1 MIPRMRWL
9 IIMQQT
15 PINNNKGPANGQN
28 GHRKEALQRSNNPK
42 GPQVK
47 GPYSNGSQIKPDP
60 VKTGKLKEQP
70 VKEDAQENLDKENQ
84 PSKKRKIKSSVF
96 AKAWIAVVAVFV
108 VFYTFYL
115 MYNLYK
121 TTVTD
126 YDKYARAAADEQWTL
141 MTYSA
146 NRGMIYD
153 SNGVALA
160 SNTYDFTVICSPKM
174 VTSTELTREQII
186 QASVEYLGV
195 TYEKMDGIIPV
206 DASDKNDPRNNV
218 EGCDITKNVPIEKK
232 EAFESYLKEN
242 KVKGFGFVAVPQRYY
257 NYGSLASQVVGYA
270 KNDGISLNGLY
281 GLEAYYNDVLSGT
294 DGYRYSETDE
304 ITGGVLP
311 YSDATTVPVTDGNN
325 IVTNI
330 DISIQRIAEQAAKE
344 AYDKYEPIDG
354 VCAIVMNPYTG
365 AIYAMVSIPNYDC
378 NDPYGPPYGVSPESW
393 NALNSDQQVQYV
405 MANAWRNRCVSDTYE
420 PGSTFKSLTTCM
432 AFEEN
437 LAKEDD
443 TFSDEPIQLS
453 SQHTISCWLQKSG
466 GYNHGTETLEK
477 AFQNSCNP
485 VFTQLAQKI
494 GLKKYYS
501 YVRMLGFYDKTGID
515 LPAEGKGIFHKDPTV
530 VDMSVLAYGES
541 STVTP
546 IQLITAYCAIING
559 GDLLVPHVVKYIT
572 DSNGNII
579 DEIEPEVVRTV
590 FSEDTCKRV
599 RTLMEGVVTDGTGS
613 AGKVAGY
620 SVAGKTSTSTIDV
633 GDLKGAHVLSFSC
646 YAPSYDPKIAVLV
659 VINKPKDHSVGS
671 SSAASTAAKIVE
683 GTLSYMGVE
692 RRFTPEE
699 YEQLL
704 KQWYV
709 QEVEGMPASQAASRI
724 SVNGLSTLYGTMDMT
739 PDTIIKTTHPDY
751 TYTLYKTGIVVL
763 YPEGVSKD
771 DWLTTRVPNMTG
783 MSAIECI
790 EACLKVNL
798 NCKIDKDSDI
808 EGICISQSVP
818 AGSTVYAG
826 DIIYVTLSST
836 VSPSYTTPDETT
848 VNNNS
853 NNGGE
858 DGRVDALPPN
868 NDDDDDD

>member
-1 MIPRMRWL
+1 MISRIPRMHWL
-9 IIMQQT
+9 ITMQQI
-15 PINNNKGPANGQN
+15 PISKMKKPLKGPSVIN
-28 GHRKEALQRSNNPK
+28 KESQTGEPSKGSPDENNDIKERAPRR
-42 GPQVK
+42 
-47 GPYSNGSQIKPDP
+47 IKP
-60 VKTGKLKEQP
+60 VF
-70 VKEDAQENLDKENQ
+70 
-84 PSKKRKIKSSVF
+84 F
-96 AKAWIAVVAVFV
+96 AKAWIAIVASVVVLFSL
-108 VFYTFYL
+108 YL
-115 MYNLYK
+115 VYVLYR

-153 SNGVALA
+153 SNLVPLA

-174 VTSTELTREQII
+174 VTSTILTREQIMEGAVSI
-186 QASVEYLGV
+186 LGV
-195 TYEKMDGIIPV
+195 TYEKLDSIIPV
-206 DASDKNDPRNNV
+206 DPTDKNDKRNDV
-218 EGCDITKNVPIEKK
+218 AGCDVIKNVPQEKK
-232 EAFESYLKEN
+232 DEFDKFLKDN

-281 GLEAYYNDVLSGT
+281 GLEAYYNDVLSGE

-311 YSDATTVPVTDGNN
+311 YSDATSIAVSDGNN

-330 DISIQRIAEQAAKE
+330 DISVQRIAEEAAKE
-344 AYDKYEPIDG
+344 AYDKYDPIDG

-365 AIYAMVSIPNYDC
+365 AVYAMVSLPNYDC
-378 NDPYGPPYGVSPESW
+378 NDPYGKPYGTGQEAW
-393 NALNSDQQVQYV
+393 NYMDSETRVQYV

-437 LAKEDD
+437 LTTEQEVFNDA
-443 TFSDEPIQLS
+443 PIQLS
-453 SQHTISCWLQKSG
+453 SQHTISCWAQKSL
-466 GYNHGTETLEK
+466 GYNHGEETLEK

-485 VFTQLAQKI
+485 VFTQLAQRI
-494 GLKKYYS
+494 GLSKYYS

-515 LPAEGKGIFHKDPTV
+515 LPAEGKGIFHQTPTV

-546 IQLITAYCAIING
+546 IQLITSYCAIVNG
-559 GDLLVPHVVKYIT
+559 GNLLVPHIVKYIT
-572 DSNGNII
+572 DPEGNIV

-599 RTLMEGVVTDGTGS
+599 RKLMEGVVSDGTGS

-633 GDLKGAHVLSFSC
+633 GELKGAHVLSFSC

-659 VINKPKDHSVGS
+659 VINKPRDHSVGS

-692 RRFTPEE
+692 RRFTEEE
-699 YEQLL
+699 YSELL

-709 QEVEGMPASQAASRI
+709 QKVDGMPASQAASRI
-724 SVNGLSTLYGTMDMT
+724 SVNGLSTLYGTIDMT
-739 PDTIIKTTHPDY
+739 PETIIARTYPDY
-751 TYTLYKTGIVVL
+751 YHTLYKTGIVVL
-763 YPEGVSKD
+763 YPEGISEEEM
-771 DWLTTRVPNMTG
+771 LTTRVPNMSG

-790 EACLKVNL
+790 EACLKMNL
-798 NCKIDKDSDI
+798 NCKIDGDSDI
-808 EGICISQSVP
+808 EGLCIAQSVP
-818 AGSTVYAG
+818 SGSTVYAG
-826 DIIYVTLSST
+826 DIIVVTLSNAGNGS
-836 VSPSYTTPDETT
+836 SQTTDRT
-848 VNNNS
+848 
-853 NNGGE
+853 
-858 DGRVDALPPN
+858 DALPP
-868 NDDDDDD
+868 DTHDEDEG

>member
-1 MIPRMRWL
+1 MKKPL
-9 IIMQQT
+9 
-15 PINNNKGPANGQN
+15 KGPSVIN
-28 GHRKEALQRSNNPK
+28 KESQTGEPSKGSPDENNEIKERAPRR
-42 GPQVK
+42 
-47 GPYSNGSQIKPDP
+47 IKP
-60 VKTGKLKEQP
+60 VF
-70 VKEDAQENLDKENQ
+70 
-84 PSKKRKIKSSVF
+84 F
-96 AKAWIAVVAVFV
+96 AKAWIAIVASVVVLFSL
-108 VFYTFYL
+108 YL
-115 MYNLYK
+115 VYVLYR

-146 NRGMIYD
+146 DRGMIYD
-153 SNGVALA
+153 SNLVPLA

-174 VTSTELTREQII
+174 VTSTILTREQIMEGAVSI
-186 QASVEYLGV
+186 LGV
-195 TYEKMDGIIPV
+195 TYEKLDSIIPV
-206 DASDKNDPRNNV
+206 DPTDKNDKRNDV
-218 EGCDITKNVPIEKK
+218 AGCDVIKNVPQEKK
-232 EAFESYLKEN
+232 DEFDKFLKDN

-281 GLEAYYNDVLSGT
+281 GLEAYYNDVLSGE

-311 YSDATTVPVTDGNN
+311 YSDATSIAVSDGNN

-330 DISIQRIAEQAAKE
+330 DISVQRIAEEAAKE
-344 AYDKYEPIDG
+344 AYDKYDPIDG

-365 AIYAMVSIPNYDC
+365 AVYAMVSLPNYDC
-378 NDPYGPPYGVSPESW
+378 NDPYGKPYGTGQEAW
-393 NALNSDQQVQYV
+393 NYMDSETRVQYV

-437 LAKEDD
+437 LTTEQEVFNDA
-443 TFSDEPIQLS
+443 PIQLS
-453 SQHTISCWLQKSG
+453 SQHTISCWAQKSL
-466 GYNHGTETLEK
+466 GYNHGEETLEK

-485 VFTQLAQKI
+485 VFTQLAQRI
-494 GLKKYYS
+494 GLSKYYS

-515 LPAEGKGIFHKDPTV
+515 LPAEGKGIFHQTPTV

-546 IQLITAYCAIING
+546 IQLITSYCAIVNG
-559 GDLLVPHVVKYIT
+559 GNLLVPHIVKYIT
-572 DSNGNII
+572 DPEGNIV

-599 RTLMEGVVTDGTGS
+599 RKLMEGVVSDGTGS

-633 GDLKGAHVLSFSC
+633 GELKGAHVLSFSC

-659 VINKPKDHSVGS
+659 VINKPRDHSVGS

-692 RRFTPEE
+692 RRFTEEE
-699 YEQLL
+699 YSELL

-709 QEVEGMPASQAASRI
+709 QKVDGMPASQAASRI
-724 SVNGLSTLYGTMDMT
+724 SVNGLSTLYGTIDMT
-739 PDTIIKTTHPDY
+739 PETIIARTYPDY
-751 TYTLYKTGIVVL
+751 YHTLYKTGIVVL
-763 YPEGVSKD
+763 YPEGISEEEM
-771 DWLTTRVPNMTG
+771 LTTRVPNMSG

-790 EACLKVNL
+790 EACLKMNL
-798 NCKIDKDSDI
+798 NCKIDGDSDI
-808 EGICISQSVP
+808 EGLCIAQSVP
-818 AGSTVYAG
+818 SGSTVYAG
-826 DIIYVTLSST
+826 DIIVVTLSNAGNGS
-836 VSPSYTTPDETT
+836 SQTTDRT
-848 VNNNS
+848 
-853 NNGGE
+853 
-858 DGRVDALPPN
+858 DALPP
-868 NDDDDDD
+868 DTHDEDEG

>member
-1 MIPRMRWL
+1 MKKPL
-9 IIMQQT
+9 
-15 PINNNKGPANGQN
+15 KGPSVIN
-28 GHRKEALQRSNNPK
+28 KESQTGEPSKGSPDENNDIKERAPRR
-42 GPQVK
+42 
-47 GPYSNGSQIKPDP
+47 IKP
-60 VKTGKLKEQP
+60 VF
-70 VKEDAQENLDKENQ
+70 
-84 PSKKRKIKSSVF
+84 F
-96 AKAWIAVVAVFV
+96 AKAWIAIVASVVVLFSL
-108 VFYTFYL
+108 YL
-115 MYNLYK
+115 VYVLYR

-153 SNGVALA
+153 SNLVPLA

-174 VTSTELTREQII
+174 VTSTILTREQIMEGAVSI
-186 QASVEYLGV
+186 LGV
-195 TYEKMDGIIPV
+195 TYEKLDSIIPV
-206 DASDKNDPRNNV
+206 DPTDKNDKRNDV
-218 EGCDITKNVPIEKK
+218 AGCDVIKNVPQEKK
-232 EAFESYLKEN
+232 DEFDKFLKDN

-281 GLEAYYNDVLSGT
+281 GLEAYYNDVLSGE

-311 YSDATTVPVTDGNN
+311 YSDATSIAVSDGNN

-330 DISIQRIAEQAAKE
+330 DISVQRIAEEAAKE
-344 AYDKYEPIDG
+344 AYDKYDPIDG

-365 AIYAMVSIPNYDC
+365 AVYAMVSLPNYDC
-378 NDPYGPPYGVSPESW
+378 NDPYGKPYGTGQEAW
-393 NALNSDQQVQYV
+393 NYMDSETRVQYV

-437 LAKEDD
+437 LTTEQEVFNDA
-443 TFSDEPIQLS
+443 PIQLS
-453 SQHTISCWLQKSG
+453 SQHTISCWAQKSL
-466 GYNHGTETLEK
+466 GYNHGEETLEK

-485 VFTQLAQKI
+485 VFTQLAQRI
-494 GLKKYYS
+494 GLSKYYS

-515 LPAEGKGIFHKDPTV
+515 LPAEGKGIFHQTPTV

-546 IQLITAYCAIING
+546 IQLITSYCAIVNG
-559 GDLLVPHVVKYIT
+559 GNLLVPHIVKYIT
-572 DSNGNII
+572 DPEGNIV

-599 RTLMEGVVTDGTGS
+599 RKLMEGVVSDGTGS

-633 GDLKGAHVLSFSC
+633 GELKGAHVLSFSC

-659 VINKPKDHSVGS
+659 VINKPRDHSVGS

-692 RRFTPEE
+692 RRFTEEE
-699 YEQLL
+699 YSELL

-709 QEVEGMPASQAASRI
+709 QKVDGMPASQAASRI
-724 SVNGLSTLYGTMDMT
+724 SVNGLSTLYGTIDMT
-739 PDTIIKTTHPDY
+739 PETIIARTYPDY
-751 TYTLYKTGIVVL
+751 YHTLYKTGIVVL
-763 YPEGVSKD
+763 YPEGISEEEM
-771 DWLTTRVPNMTG
+771 LTTRVPNMSG

-790 EACLKVNL
+790 EACLKMNL
-798 NCKIDKDSDI
+798 NCKIDGDSDI
-808 EGICISQSVP
+808 EGLCIAQSVP
-818 AGSTVYAG
+818 SGSTVYAG
-826 DIIYVTLSST
+826 DIIVVTLSNAGNGS
-836 VSPSYTTPDETT
+836 SQTTDRT
-848 VNNNS
+848 
-853 NNGGE
+853 
-858 DGRVDALPPN
+858 DALPP
-868 NDDDDDD
+868 DTHDEDEG

>member
-1 MIPRMRWL
+1 MKKPL
-9 IIMQQT
+9 
-15 PINNNKGPANGQN
+15 KGPSVIN
-28 GHRKEALQRSNNPK
+28 KESQTGEPSKGSPDENNEIKERAPRR
-42 GPQVK
+42 
-47 GPYSNGSQIKPDP
+47 IKP
-60 VKTGKLKEQP
+60 VF
-70 VKEDAQENLDKENQ
+70 
-84 PSKKRKIKSSVF
+84 F
-96 AKAWIAVVAVFV
+96 AKAWIAIVASVVVLFSL
-108 VFYTFYL
+108 YL
-115 MYNLYK
+115 VYVLYR
-121 TTVTD
+121 TTVSD

-153 SNGVALA
+153 SNLVPLA

-174 VTSTELTREQII
+174 VTSTILTREQIMEGAVSI
-186 QASVEYLGV
+186 LGV
-195 TYEKMDGIIPV
+195 TYEKLDSIIPV
-206 DASDKNDPRNNV
+206 DPTDKNDKRNDV
-218 EGCDITKNVPIEKK
+218 AGCDVIKNVPQEKK
-232 EAFESYLKEN
+232 DEFDKFLKDN

-281 GLEAYYNDVLSGT
+281 GLEAYYNDVLSGE

-311 YSDATTVPVTDGNN
+311 YSDATSIAVSDGNN

-330 DISIQRIAEQAAKE
+330 DISVQRIAEEAAKE
-344 AYDKYEPIDG
+344 AYDKYDPIDG

-365 AIYAMVSIPNYDC
+365 AVYAMVSLPNYDC
-378 NDPYGPPYGVSPESW
+378 NDPYGKPYGTGQEAW
-393 NALNSDQQVQYV
+393 NYMDSETRVQYV

-437 LAKEDD
+437 LTTEQEVFNDA
-443 TFSDEPIQLS
+443 PIQLS
-453 SQHTISCWLQKSG
+453 SQHTISCWAQKSL
-466 GYNHGTETLEK
+466 GYNHGEETLEK

-485 VFTQLAQKI
+485 VFTQLAQRI
-494 GLKKYYS
+494 GLSKYYS

-515 LPAEGKGIFHKDPTV
+515 LPAEGKGIFHQTPTV

-546 IQLITAYCAIING
+546 IQLITSYCAIVNG
-559 GDLLVPHVVKYIT
+559 GNLLVPHIVKYIT
-572 DSNGNII
+572 DPEGNIV

-599 RTLMEGVVTDGTGS
+599 RKLMEGVVSDGTGS

-633 GDLKGAHVLSFSC
+633 GELKGAHVLSFSC

-659 VINKPKDHSVGS
+659 VINKPRDHSVGS

-692 RRFTPEE
+692 RRFTEEE
-699 YEQLL
+699 YSELL

-709 QEVEGMPASQAASRI
+709 QKVDGMPASQAASRI
-724 SVNGLSTLYGTMDMT
+724 SVNGLSTLYGTIDMT
-739 PDTIIKTTHPDY
+739 PETIIARTYPDY
-751 TYTLYKTGIVVL
+751 YHTLYKTGIVVL
-763 YPEGVSKD
+763 YPEGISEEEM
-771 DWLTTRVPNMTG
+771 LTTRVPNMSG

-790 EACLKVNL
+790 EACLKMNL
-798 NCKIDKDSDI
+798 NCKIDGDSDI
-808 EGICISQSVP
+808 EGLCIAQSVP
-818 AGSTVYAG
+818 SGSTVYAG
-826 DIIYVTLSST
+826 DIIVVTLSNAGNGS
-836 VSPSYTTPDETT
+836 SQTTDRT
-848 VNNNS
+848 
-853 NNGGE
+853 
-858 DGRVDALPPN
+858 DALPP
-868 NDDDDDD
+868 DTHDEDEG